1 MDLEQSNNI
10 NNNYNDIN
18 NDDINNYKF
27 VKTLKGEIIENN
39 LEEDLID
46 EFKSS
51 KEYNEM
57 IFLYKNKIYPDF
69 IQSIEKTNT
78 EENESESEKL

>member
-10 NNNYNDIN
+10 NNTYNDII